1 MKQLI
6 PPLAALGLAAGL
18 FAQTASEQIGQHIWQ
33 YEPTTGGVRITRAS
47 RVSWNT
53 PLNATLTIPS
63 TLGGKPVVEIE
74 AQCIDGS
81 TDIKKINFPS
91 TFRSVAMTWTGGDDD
106 YFLDYTFMSWETP
119 REKLTLNFTGG
130 PVPNFYGED
139 YLTLIDGEEDWGYPT
154 LSYPTSGTAKRDWEK
169 LLAWEAPYVDAFYG
183 SPIWHDTLVPQWK
196 PNIADRAKELT
207 TKITALGASSTD
219 GKNAAIALNALIALN
234 SDSGIRNA
242 LKAFG
247 ITFPNNIPT
256 ADVDEDDPFDSAKY
270 QPNNGL
276 TVLTSTSV
284 QKQLQTAINA
294 LAKVSAKWSG
304 MAFRPEDFPFIA
316 ETMIFDGADAKTL
329 KAALEGI
336 CAAAYE
342 AKSYDLPLDYAKP
355 LYPIQGLTTIKANT
369 DAAWAAVPKS
379 PVSKCQWGELS
390 KVYGSSLQLARIG
403 NDLLVRLNLVN
414 CKLEQWG
421 HISIGLPEDVIDI
434 SVKDSTH
441 ATIESRWSEG
451 GVAAS
456 DFTTKTSGKTT
467 IYTFRFPNYAEDAD
481 DLVCWWS
488 AEAESTL
495 TDDVLNLIGGSKAI
509 GPWLMEDQTKFGI
522 RRSSTTG
529 LDKAESFARKA
540 LASSLVA
547 LDALWARK
555 DDALHFVNFGQDLS
569 QAEMNELKGNIT
581 SIQAAMDTPTKVQ
594 VLGERLYLA
603 PLFGKTRP
611 DRTNLP
617 TWKQGAFVEGTE
629 SDASYCGI
637 LPDRAPQKPTKPDP
651 DPTPDLKPGYARIA
665 ATIEGKGTVRG
676 VGDYKVGRKV
686 TLQAKPDKGHVFAGW
701 YLNGTP
707 VSAETDYRTPTLKH
721 TMTAKSVT
729 YTARFVPTAQDKTI
743 SIQCELDPNG
753 YEGGINVSIPVTVTS
768 ASLPKLKA
776 KGLPSAV
783 RLNSK
788 TLTLEGMPRKP
799 GLYTIALTATNTSKA
814 STTVEYTFKVRNYTS
829 PAIPV
834 EDRYDLQAGT
844 PSAIELAALGN
855 IRVSGL
861 PAGVK
866 WNKATGTLIGTPT
879 KPGKYTVTFTKNG
892 AKATATFVVADWAD
906 PTLSVGAPDSVVS
919 GAMVKWTLQTEDA
932 NRITTRGLPV
942 GVRLRKTTDKVTKR
956 ISYTLEGTPTKPG
969 VYTMVITAT
978 NGGRKSVT
986 VRHVVKVEKNP
997 AVGTYCGFL
1006 RRHNYIRSVGLM
1018 QPFEV
1023 TLDEK
1028 GKVKATILDG
1038 RTKYALSSKSIE
1050 ADADAAT
1057 SACELYDRRTKR
1069 TFFVT
1074 LGASETLPGVMAADL
1089 SLVSAVGTED
1099 EIALAAGTGLGKIGT
1114 PGANLKL
1121 VPVSVTWNTGSA
1133 TISPTGKDHQVT
1145 AKITLGKRSS
1155 TWKTTL
1161 RADGSAILYAFDAK
1175 SEGIYGLIQWTNGT
1189 PEVKLYTLA
1198 GERLTTTL
1206 ETL

>member
-81 TDIKKINFPS
+81 MDIKKINFPS

-106 YFLDYTFMSWETP
+106 YFLDYTFMSWDTP

-154 LSYPTSGTAKRDWEK
+154 LSYPTSGTAKSDWEK

-183 SPIWHDTLVPQWK
+183 APIWHDTLVPQWK

-207 TKITALGASSTD
+207 TKITALGASSAD

-256 ADVDEDDPFDSAKY
+256 ADLDEDDPFDKAKY
-270 QPNNGL
+270 QPNDGL
-276 TVLTSTSV
+276 TVLTSSSV
-284 QKQLQTAINA
+284 QKQLQTAIDA

-304 MAFRPEDFPFIA
+304 MALRPEDFPFIA
-316 ETMIFDGADAKTL
+316 ETMIFDGADAKVL
-329 KAALEGI
+329 KAALEGL

-355 LYPIQGLTTIKANT
+355 LYPIQGLTTIKADT

-379 PVSKCQWGELS
+379 PVSKCQRGDLS

-403 NDLLVRLNLVN
+403 NDLLVRLSLVN
-414 CKLEQWG
+414 DSEHSQLVFETSCGWFE
-421 HISIGLPEDVIDI
+421 IYFPEFSASRQAVIRNTWDWEAPEI
-434 SVKDSTH
+434 KGSYSL
-441 ATIESRWSEG
+441 
-451 GVAAS
+451 
-456 DFTTKTSGKTT
+456 TKRGNTEIQTC
-467 IYTFRFPNYAEDAD
+467 RFPNCAD
-481 DLVCWWS
+481 DV
-488 AEAESTL
+488 
-495 TDDVLNLIGGSKAI
+495 DGVLKNWRASSLWGGQKAI
-509 GPWLMEDQTKFGI
+509 DQWLMEDQTKFGI

-743 SIQCELDPNG
+743 SIQCALDPNG

-855 IRVSGL
+855 VRVSGL

-879 KPGKYTVTFTKNG
+879 KPGNYTVTFTKNG

-906 PTLSVGAPDSVVS
+906 PTLSVDAPDSVVS
-919 GAMVKWTLQTEDA
+919 GAMIKWTLQTEDA
-932 NRITTRGLPV
+932 NRITTRGLPW

-956 ISYTLEGTPTKPG
+956 VSYTLEGTPIKPG
-969 VYTMVITAT
+969 TYTMVITAT

-986 VRHVVKVEKNP
+986 VRHTVKVEKNP

-1038 RTKYALSSKSIE
+1038 RTKYALTSKSIE

-1069 TFFVT
+1069 TFFVS